1 MKMFKRSAI
10 EKIQAEL
17 AALMQRR
24 EALQARFDAAS
35 TAVVAAQTAR
45 REHLL
50 SGDVSDEKALRKADE
65 AARVAE
71 DQRAALS
78 DALAELARRIE
89 DTERRLEDERA
100 RVAREQAASE
110 RERAADAAEAAAVDV
125 ERAIEALAAGIE
137 KLVEAIPYGAFTE
150 PNSLLRTEDVIG
162 PYDVARAALA
172 EALYHQV
179 PELFE
184 VTTSAFSASASI
196 NMAVGFL
203 RPDGARD
210 HSIPVNDDKV
220 RFLPASGAI
229 EAAIVQPL

>member
-24 EALQARFDAAS
+24 EALQARFDGAS
-35 TAVVAAQTAR
+35 TAFMAAQTAR

-110 RERAADAAEAAAVDV
+110 RERAADAAEAVAVEI
-125 ERAIEALAAGIE
+125 ERGVEALAANIE
-137 KLVEAIPYGAFTE
+137 RLVEAIPYGAFVE
-150 PNSLLRTEDVIG
+150 SNGFGGQVVIS
-162 PYDVARAALA
+162 PY
-172 EALYHQV
+172 E
-179 PELFE
+179 
-184 VTTSAFSASASI
+184 
-196 NMAVGFL
+196 
-203 RPDGARD
+203 
-210 HSIPVNDDKV
+210 
-220 RFLPASGAI
+220 
-229 EAAIVQPL
+229 